1 MGEANKKGTFLFL
14 KDWKDKAK
22 KGDKKFGYWADDWK
36 DIEFRHVN
44 SLGLVDDKFW
54 IPMTEIDKTMKKV
67 DNVATP
73 KPTVK
78 DVANKLNGIK
88 DKGEKAPETKPTE
101 TTPTTPPV
109 VEEKKSIFTTKN
121 ILIGVGALVVLFVGV
136 KMLRKKK

>member
-1 MGEANKKGTFLFL
+1 MGAANKSGTFLFL
-14 KDWKDKAK
+14 KDWSNKAK

-44 SLGLVDDKFW
+44 SLGVIDDKFW

-73 KPTVK
+73 KPNAK
-78 DVANKLNGIK
+78 EIADKIK
-88 DKGEKAPETKPTE
+88 AQKEKAPETKPTE
-101 TTPTTPPV
+101 TAPTTPPA

-121 ILIGVGALVVLFVGV
+121 ILIGVGVLVVLFVGV

>member
-44 SLGLVDDKFW
+44 SLGVIDDKFW

-67 DNVATP
+67 DDVKTS
-73 KPTVK
+73 KPI
-78 DVANKLNGIK
+78 AK
-88 DKGEKAPETKPTE
+88 DKKEKIDKSKETKPTD
-101 TTPTTPPV
+101 TPPV
-109 VEEKKSIFTTKN
+109 VKEKKSIFTTKN
-121 ILIGVGALVVLFVGV
+121 ILIGVGGLVVLFFGI
-136 KMLRKKK
+136 KLINKGK

>member
-44 SLGLVDDKFW
+44 SLGVIDDKFW

-67 DNVATP
+67 DDVKTS
-73 KPTVK
+73 KPI
-78 DVANKLNGIK
+78 AK
-88 DKGEKAPETKPTE
+88 DKKEKIDKSKETKPTD
-101 TTPTTPPV
+101 TTLV

-121 ILIGVGALVVLFVGV
+121 ILIGVGVLVVLFVGF
-136 KMLRKKK
+136 KMATKKGK

>member
-44 SLGLVDDKFW
+44 SLGVIDDKFW

-67 DNVATP
+67 DDVKTS
-73 KPTVK
+73 KPI
-78 DVANKLNGIK
+78 AK
-88 DKGEKAPETKPTE
+88 DKKEKIDKSKDTKPTD
-101 TTPTTPPV
+101 TTPII
-109 VEEKKSIFTTKN
+109 EEKKSIFTTKN
-121 ILIGVGALVVLFVGV
+121 ILIGVGALVVLFFGI
-136 KMLRKKK
+136 KLINKGK

>member
-1 MGEANKKGTFLFL
+1 MGAANKSGTFLFL
-14 KDWKDKAK
+14 KDWSNKAK

-44 SLGLVDDKFW
+44 SLGVIDDKFW

-73 KPTVK
+73 KPI
-78 DVANKLNGIK
+78 IK
-88 DKGEKAPETKPTE
+88 ELPHKPIDKGEKAL
-101 TTPTTPPV
+101 TTPPV

-121 ILIGVGALVVLFVGV
+121 ILIGVGALVVLFVGF
-136 KMLRKKK
+136 KMATKKGK

>member
-44 SLGLVDDKFW
+44 SLGVIDDKFW

-67 DNVATP
+67 DDVKTS
-73 KPTVK
+73 KPI
-78 DVANKLNGIK
+78 AK
-88 DKGEKAPETKPTE
+88 DKKEKIDKSKETKPTD
-101 TTPTTPPV
+101 TTLV

-121 ILIGVGALVVLFVGV
+121 ILIGVGGLVVLFFGI
-136 KMLRKKK
+136 KLINKGNSNKGK